1 MPNYAYQQ
9 TVSVKSYARTLYE
22 NYRARMVSA
31 GHFFPSW
38 EKASP
43 VIKKEFVQEARQL
56 LGQQLMFL
64 KLPETKNNYI
74 GGIFHGLQN

>member
-9 TVSVKSYARTLYE
+9 TVSVKGYARTLYE

-43 VIKKEFVQEARQL
+43 VIKKEFMQEARQL
-56 LGQQLMFL
+56 LG
-64 KLPETKNNYI
+64 
-74 GGIFHGLQN
+74 